1 MKASILALVT
11 LVATTSLATPA
22 TAQRVSVPRIP
33 IIRSESQDFFKQ
45 GREQFE
51 GEIQFLTLRSYIF
64 KQDLLKIRDFPP
76 LEDGPFVS
84 ELPDAFT
91 FNSKDKV
98 LTTDAINLFG
108 Y

>member
-1 MKASILALVT
+1 MKPGILALVT

-51 GEIQFLTLRSYIF
+51 GEIQFLTLRGNLF
-64 KQDLLKIRDFPP
+64 NQDLLKIREFPP
-76 LEDGPFVS
+76 LEDGPFAFELSDTFKVS
-84 ELPDAFT
+84 SE
-91 FNSKDKV
+91 DKV